1 MKTVFWAV
9 LLGIGASSVLVV
21 GCNNG
26 SCDYVS
32 KCPNDPAVT
41 PDEKTLCDNRKND
54 SQCGGEYNDYLSCFQ
69 SNQTCAENGT
79 TDFTITNGTC
89 GDQYA
94 KWVNCYFGV
103 NGPASDAGGQ

>member
-41 PDEKTLCDNRKND
+41 PDEKTLLHIPAWNFHWQDTYSLREPVRVEAGHAIGVRCRFENTADRYILW
-54 SQCGGEYNDYLSCFQ
+54 GE
-69 SNQTCAENGT
+69 GT
-79 TDFTITNGTC
+79 QDEMCLGMLQVAL
-89 GDQYA
+89 D
-94 KWVNCYFGV
+94 
-103 NGPASDAGGQ
+103 